1 MDLSEQALWQ
11 GVLKRDSRYNGICF
25 YGVIS
30 TFIYCRLHCP
40 SKKPKLENVRFFFA
54 KEGAEKA
61 GYRPCR
67 RCRPDKA
74 EEPSTNEIVSKILT
88 VCRYIESCDYAPR
101 LDELS
106 QKVNL
111 SSFYLQ
117 RVFNKILGISPRNYV
132 DIHRQLRLKK
142 ALKAGDDVSL
152 ATYEAGYG
160 SSSRLYEISS
170 RYLGMTPKAYK
181 DDGKGQR
188 IYYSVVKCPMGPL
201 LLAATKKGICTVRIG
216 DSRSAL
222 VDELKNEF
230 KNAEISEADSALSEW
245 TQMLIDYL
253 TGSSPWPKL
262 PYDVKATAFQR
273 KVWDHLRTI
282 PEGQT
287 MSYSEI
293 SATIGLPK
301 STRAVARAC
310 ATNPV
315 ALVIPCH
322 RAVPKT
328 KGTGG
333 YRWGAERKRKLLVM
347 EKQKGLL

>member
-1 MDLSEQALWQ
+1 MDLSEQALWE
-11 GVLKRDSRYNGICF
+11 GVLNRDSRYDGICY

-54 KEGAEKA
+54 KEGAEKD
-61 GYRPCR
+61 GFRPCR

-74 EEPSTNEIVSKILT
+74 EEPNTSEIVSKILT
-88 VCRYIESCDYAPR
+88 ICRYIESCDYAPR

-106 QKVNL
+106 QKVNW

-117 RVFNKILGISPRNYV
+117 RVFKKALGVSPRNYV
-132 DIHRQLRLKK
+132 DAHRQLRLKK
-142 ALKAGDDVSL
+142 ALKDGDDVTL

-170 RYLGMTPKAYK
+170 RYLGMTPRAYK
-181 DDGKGQR
+181 DNGKGQR
-188 IYYSVVKCPMGPL
+188 IYYSIVKCPFGHL
-201 LLAATKKGICTVRIG
+201 LLAATKKGICAVRIG
-216 DSRSAL
+216 DSRRSL
-222 VDELKNEF
+222 VDDLNSEF
-230 KNAEISEADSALSEW
+230 NNAEIAETDSKLSEW

-253 TGSSPWPKL
+253 AGSSPWPKL
-262 PYDVKATAFQR
+262 PVDVKATAFQR

-282 PEGQT
+282 PEGET
-287 MSYSEI
+287 ISYSEL
-293 SATIGLPK
+293 AAAIGRPEA
-301 STRAVARAC
+301 TRAVARAC

-322 RAVPKT
+322 RVVSKT

-333 YRWGAERKRKLLVM
+333 YRWGAERKKKLLDM
-347 EKQKGLL
+347 EKQKGLP